1 MSEQLETL
9 VELLDLEYLED
20 NLYRGQ
26 SRNLGGKS
34 VFGGQVVA
42 QALVAAYRTVAS
54 NLVAHSL
61 HSYFLRRGDM
71 DYPIVYQVERI
82 RDGRSFTARRVMAIQ
97 KGRPIFS
104 MMASFQAPEYGLEHQ
119 AEMPDVPGPDEL
131 KEQLELRQDWI
142 NDCPEPF
149 RDAFLRKL
157 PIEIKPVSP
166 RNPLKP
172 DTRDPVQNNWFK
184 AADVLP
190 DDPMIHQCVMAYAS
204 DFTLLTT
211 ALHPHG
217 VTWAQPDM
225 TVASLD
231 HAIWFH
237 RPIKADDW
245 WLYNMDS
252 PMAVSGRGLSR
263 GFIFDQAGK
272 LLASTT
278 QESLMRKY
286 GLAEMQDGKLPPVGN

>member
-1 MSEQLETL
+1 MIEQLKTL
-9 VELLDLEYLED
+9 VELLDLEHIED
-20 NLYRGQ
+20 NLYRGE

-42 QALVAAYRTVAS
+42 QALMAAYRTVPEG
-54 NLVAHSL
+54 LVAHSL

-71 DYPIVYQVERI
+71 EHPIVYQVERI

-104 MMASFQAPEYGLEHQ
+104 MMASFQQEEYGLEHQ
-119 AEMPDVPGPDEL
+119 IPMPDVAGPGEL
-131 KEQLELRQDWI
+131 KEQLELRQEWI
-142 NDCPEPF
+142 EDCPAIF
-149 RDAFLRKL
+149 RDAFLRQL
-157 PIEIKPVSP
+157 PIQIKPVQP

-172 DTRDPVQNNWFK
+172 DTREPVQNNWFR
-184 AADVLP
+184 AADRLP
-190 DDPMIHQCVMAYAS
+190 DDPIIHQCVMAYAS

-217 VTWAQPDM
+217 VTWAQTDM

-237 RPIKADDW
+237 RPIKADNW

-252 PMAVSGRGLSR
+252 PMAVNGRGLSR
-263 GFIFDQAGK
+263 GFIFDQQGV